1 MIISVHQPQY
11 IPWLGYFDKIDKSD
25 CFVFLDTVQYKKRE
39 YQNRN
44 RIRTKDSWIWLTVP
58 VRTKGSSQQ
67 SLCDV
72 LIDNETDWANEH
84 SKSLQSWYGHSAYFK
99 DYFPFFEDLYK
110 KNWEKLIDLN
120 INIIKYLLSVL
131 NINTQIYLE
140 SEIGTTKKST
150 ERIIEICQRLKAD
163 KYLSGTGGR
172 DYLQEDLFTKNGI
185 ELKYQIFEHLNYKQQ
200 FISSEHPFEPYMAVL
215 DLLFNAGMQSLSI
228 IRNNS

>member
-1 MIISVHQPQY
+1 MIVSVHQPQY

-44 RIRTKDSWIWLTVP
+44 RVRTKDSWIWLTVP
-58 VRTKGSSQQ
+58 VITKGSSHQ
-67 SLCDV
+67 SLSDV

-84 SKSLQSWYGHSAYFK
+84 CKSLQSWYGHASYFK

-120 INIIKYLLSVL
+120 INVIKYLLGAL
-131 NINTQIYLE
+131 NIDTQIYLE
-140 SEIGTTKKST
+140 SEIGTSKKST
-150 ERIIEICQRLKAD
+150 ERIIEICQKLKAD
-163 KYLSGTGGR
+163 KYLSGAGGK
-172 DYLQEDLFTKNGI
+172 DYLQEGLFAKDGI
-185 ELKYQIFEHLNYKQQ
+185 DLKYQIFEHPNYKQQ
-200 FISSEHPFEPYMAVL
+200 FMSNEHAFESYMSVL
-215 DLLFNAGMQSLSI
+215 DLLFNAGKQSLSI